1 MLILQASR
9 GLKFAHDHGMV
20 HRDIK
25 PANLMLTSDGMVKVA
40 DMGLVKTYSAD
51 ELPEGGEMDV
61 QSMVLA
67 SARSQVTAFGSSM
80 GTPAYMSPEQSV
92 DAINVDKRADIYSL
106 GCTLVSY
113 PAWDHCWWN
122 RRCCLLLWLR
132 KDTRENQTTL
142 DRSSANPFET
152 TATAR
157 DRGREYSTG
166 DCGQCGFELGRVL
179 RNTFWIRRHACH
191 ENSTTTEQTS
201 RASSVSA
208 TT

>member
-113 PAWDHCWWN
+113 PAWDHC
-122 RRCCLLLWLR
+122 
-132 KDTRENQTTL
+132 
-142 DRSSANPFET
+142 
-152 TATAR
+152 
-157 DRGREYSTG
+157 
-166 DCGQCGFELGRVL
+166 
-179 RNTFWIRRHACH
+179 
-191 ENSTTTEQTS
+191 
-201 RASSVSA
+201 
-208 TT
+208 